1 MQQYQESSLKITY
14 SNDVILSVDDMKRH
28 LRVTGNDEDSLI
40 EIYLKSAM
48 RYVENYTRLL
58 LLEGTAQ
65 QVFTLPMMVS
75 STQFLITGSTLIN
88 NQYLSLG
95 IGNAISVTSI
105 TCNTESD
112 LTTQKAITSTYKLLA
127 NMNKPRIYVPDGLIF
142 TDNVAPYQITVSYT
156 AGFAECDIPN
166 DIKVATMLVCA
177 DMYENRI
184 NSVKQ
189 LPTAAEILL
198 SPYVVNQGV

>member
-14 SNDVILSVDDMKRH
+14 SNDIILSVDDMKKH
-28 LRVTGNDEDSLI
+28 LRVTSNDEDSLI
-40 EIYLKSAM
+40 EIYIKSAM

-58 LLEGTAQ
+58 LLGGTVQ
-65 QVFTLPMMVS
+65 QIFIMPTTVS
-75 STQFLITGSTLIN
+75 ANQLLITGYTVIN
-88 NQYLSLG
+88 NQFLSLA
-95 IGNAISVTSI
+95 IGNAIAVTSI
-105 TCNTESD
+105 TCNTDSD
-112 LTTQKAITSTYKLLA
+112 MVTQKAITSAWRLLA
-127 NMNKPRIYVPDGLIF
+127 NTNKPRIYAPEGLLF
-142 TDNVAPYQITVSYT
+142 ADNVNPYQITVSYT
-156 AGFAECDIPN
+156 AGFDEFDIPN
-166 DIKVATMLVCA
+166 DIKVAVMLVCA

>member
-48 RYVENYTRLL
+48 RYVENYTRLW

-75 STQFLITGSTLIN
+75 SNQFLITGSTLIN

-142 TDNVAPYQITVSYT
+142 TDNVAPYQITVS
-156 AGFAECDIPN
+156 
-166 DIKVATMLVCA
+166 
-177 DMYENRI
+177 
-184 NSVKQ
+184 
-189 LPTAAEILL
+189 
-198 SPYVVNQGV
+198 